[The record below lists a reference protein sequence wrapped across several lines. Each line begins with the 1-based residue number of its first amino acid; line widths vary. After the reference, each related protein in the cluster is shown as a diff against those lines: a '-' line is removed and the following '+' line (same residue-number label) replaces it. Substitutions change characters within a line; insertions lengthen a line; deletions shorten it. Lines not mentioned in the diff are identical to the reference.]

1 MKKAILILIPATVSW
16 LVVQNQK
23 RSIAMKFIKA
33 EKIKTIN
40 TKTLIVALDIGKNI
54 HYAYFRAPNGKDI
67 RPFSF
72 YNTSHSF
79 DNFWEKLSRFKES
92 QMLDEVVIGFES
104 TGPYAEPISH
114 YLRKKS
120 VNLVQINPM
129 HTKRVKEL
137 TGNSPG
143 KTDKKDPRVIAD
155 VISLGHSLTVVI
167 PERAAAQLRRLTHAR
182 ERAIERRTA
191 MNNQLQDLVFV
202 IFPEFVSIIKPS
214 TKTGMYLINNFS
226 DPKSIVSIGIEKLY
240 EIIKKISRGKIGADR
255 AEKLYNAA
263 IQSIGITEG
272 VESILLE
279 ITHLVSNIE
288 NENRHIKNLEKQM
301 VVFLEQIP
309 YSHTILSIKGIKHI
323 TAAGLIGEVGDFRKF
338 KTISEVMKLAGLDLY
353 EISSG
358 KHQGCRRISKRGRA
372 LLRKLLFFGAL
383 NTTRKNG
390 VFYTPYQRHLAK
402 GMPPMKA
409 LVAISRKLMMV
420 IFALVRDHCKFDI
433 DYSTQIKL
441 KKAA

>member
-1 MKKAILILIPATVSW
+1 MKS
-16 LVVQNQK
+16 
-23 RSIAMKFIKA
+23 IKA

-40 TKTLIVALDIGKNI
+40 EKTLVVALDIGKKV
-54 HYAYFRAPNGKDI
+54 HYGYFRAPNHQDVK
-67 RPFSF
+67 PFP
-72 YNTSHSF
+72 F
-79 DNFWEKLSRFKES
+79 DNTGQSFNKFWEKLCRFKDKH
-92 QMLDEVVIGFES
+92 MLDEVVIGFES
-104 TGPYAEPISH
+104 TGPYAEPIAN
-114 YLRKKS
+114 YLRKKP
-120 VNLVQINPM
+120 VKLVQVNPM
-129 HTKRVKEL
+129 HTKRIKEL
-137 TGNSPG
+137 TGNSPN

-155 VISLGHSLTVVI
+155 IMSLGHALTTVI
-167 PERAAAQLRRLTHAR
+167 PEGAAAQLRRLTHAR

-214 TKTGMYLINNFS
+214 TKTGMYLIKNCS
-226 DPKSIVSIGIEKLY
+226 DPKSIVSMGIERLY
-240 EIIKKISRGKIGADR
+240 GIVKKISRGKIGADR
-255 AEKLYNAA
+255 AKKLYNAA
-263 IQSIGITEG
+263 IESIGITEG
-272 VESILLE
+272 VQSILLE
-279 ITHLVSNIE
+279 TTHLVSNIE

-301 VVFLEQIP
+301 AVFLEQIP

-338 KTISEVMKLAGLDLY
+338 KAISEVMKLAGLDLY

-390 VFYTPYQRHLAK
+390 VFYTSYQRHLTK

-420 IFALVRDHCKFDI
+420 IFALVRDHCEFDI
-433 DYSTQIKL
+433 DYSIQIEL